1 MQVARGQ
8 FNKLD
13 LGRGFVMALVMNIPI
28 DSKHANKV
36 RFKSGVSLM
45 GPKSEAPRHAI
56 Y

>member
-36 RFKSGVSLM
+36 RFKSGVM